1 MGVDR
6 AWIKRE
12 AKSEGGQG
20 EKLNAGRQLRND
32 EMWGVHRAHLGAH
45 GDVARCKN
53 AGRLL
58 DQIKTFS

>member
-32 EMWGVHRAHLGAH
+32 EM
-45 GDVARCKN
+45 
-53 AGRLL
+53 
-58 DQIKTFS
+58 